1 MTSEGPTSS
10 PVSEQSER
18 PGELVLVR
26 HGETEWSKS
35 GQHTGRTD
43 IPLTENGVEQA
54 RRAGAYLA
62 GRTFALALS
71 SPLQRARET
80 ARLVGVDPEVD
91 EDLYEWDYG
100 AYEGLTTPQIRVLR
114 HGPWD
119 LWTDGVP
126 SGDTPGENAAEVRVR
141 AERVLNRAR
150 PFLADGQDVVFV
162 AHGHV
167 LRAIGAAWIH
177 LAPQDGAVLALST
190 ASVSTL
196 GYEHGRPV
204 IDSWNVQP
212 R

>member
-1 MTSEGPTSS
+1 MT
-10 PVSEQSER
+10 SER

-43 IPLTENGVEQA
+43 IPLTENGIEQA
-54 RRAGAYLA
+54 KRAGRYLA
-62 GRTFALALS
+62 DRTFALALS
-71 SPLQRARET
+71 SPLQRARDT
-80 ARLVGVDPEVD
+80 AELVGVDPELD

-100 AYEGLTTPQIRVLR
+100 AYEGLTTPQIKVQR

-126 SGDTPGENAAEVRVR
+126 AGETPGESAAEVRVR
-141 AERVLNRAR
+141 VERVLNRVR
-150 PFLADGQDVVFV
+150 PVLAEGDDAIVV

-167 LRAIGAAWIH
+167 LRALGAAWIR
-177 LAPQDGAVLALST
+177 LAPQDGAVLKLGT
-190 ASVSTL
+190 ATVSSL

-204 IDSWNVQP
+204 IDSWNVAP
-212 R
+212 RD

>member
-1 MTSEGPTSS
+1 MT
-10 PVSEQSER
+10 SER

-43 IPLTENGVEQA
+43 IPLTENGIEQA
-54 RRAGAYLA
+54 KRAGRYLA
-62 GRTFALALS
+62 DRSFALALS
-71 SPLQRARET
+71 SPLQRARDT
-80 ARLVGVDPEVD
+80 AALIGVDAELD

-100 AYEGLTTPQIRVLR
+100 AYEGLTTPQIKVLR

-126 SGDTPGENAAEVRVR
+126 AGDTPGENAAEVRVR
-141 AERVLNRAR
+141 VERILNRAR
-150 PFLADGQDVVFV
+150 PVLAEGQDAVVV

-167 LRAIGAAWIH
+167 LRALGAAWIR
-177 LAPQDGAVLALST
+177 LAPQDGAVLKLGT
-190 ASVSTL
+190 ASVSVL

-204 IDSWNVQP
+204 IDAWNIQP
-212 R
+212 RD

>member
-1 MTSEGPTSS
+1 MT
-10 PVSEQSER
+10 SER

-43 IPLTENGVEQA
+43 IPLTDNGVEQA
-54 RRAGAYLA
+54 KRAGRYLVD
-62 GRTFALALS
+62 RSFALALS
-71 SPLQRARET
+71 SPLQRARDT
-80 ARLVGVDPEVD
+80 AHLIGVDPELD

-100 AYEGLTTPQIRVLR
+100 AYEGLTTPQIKVLR

-126 SGDTPGENAAEVRVR
+126 AGDTPGENAAEVRVR
-141 AERVLNRAR
+141 VERILNRAR
-150 PFLADGQDVVFV
+150 PVLAEGQDAVFV

-167 LRAIGAAWIH
+167 LRALGAAWIR
-177 LAPQDGAVLALST
+177 LAPQDGAVLKLGT
-190 ASVSTL
+190 ASVSVL

-204 IDSWNVQP
+204 IDAWNIQP
-212 R
+212 RD

>member
-1 MTSEGPTSS
+1 MT
-10 PVSEQSER
+10 SER

-43 IPLTENGVEQA
+43 IPLTDNGVEQA
-54 RRAGAYLA
+54 KRAGRYLA
-62 GRTFALALS
+62 DRSFALALS
-71 SPLQRARET
+71 SPLQRARDT
-80 ARLVGVDPEVD
+80 AHLIGVDPELD

-100 AYEGLTTPQIRVLR
+100 AYEGLTTPQIKVLR

-126 SGDTPGENAAEVRVR
+126 AGDTPGENAAEVRVR
-141 AERVLNRAR
+141 VERILDRAR
-150 PFLADGQDVVFV
+150 PVLAEGQDAVFI

-167 LRAIGAAWIH
+167 LRALGAAWIR
-177 LAPQDGAVLALST
+177 LAPQDGAVLKLGT
-190 ASVSTL
+190 ASISVL

-204 IDSWNVQP
+204 IDAWNIQP
-212 R
+212 RD

>member
-1 MTSEGPTSS
+1 MT
-10 PVSEQSER
+10 SER

-43 IPLTENGVEQA
+43 IPLTDNGVEQA
-54 RRAGAYLA
+54 KRAGRYL
-62 GRTFALALS
+62 GDRSFALALS
-71 SPLQRARET
+71 SPLQRARDT
-80 ARLVGVDPEVD
+80 AHLIGVEPELD

-100 AYEGLTTPQIRVLR
+100 AYEGLTTPQIKVQR

-126 SGDTPGENAAEVRVR
+126 AGDTPGENAAEVRVR
-141 AERVLNRAR
+141 VERILNRAR
-150 PFLADGQDVVFV
+150 PVLAEGHDAVFI

-167 LRAIGAAWIH
+167 LRALGAAWIR
-177 LAPQDGAVLALST
+177 LAPQDGAVLKLGT
-190 ASVSTL
+190 ASVSIL

-204 IDSWNVQP
+204 IDAWNIQP
-212 R
+212 RD

>member
-1 MTSEGPTSS
+1 MT
-10 PVSEQSER
+10 SER

-54 RRAGAYLA
+54 KRAGRYLA
-62 GRTFALALS
+62 DRDFALALS
-71 SPLQRARET
+71 SPLQRARDT
-80 ARLVGVDPEVD
+80 AALIGVDPEVD

-100 AYEGLTTPQIRVLR
+100 AYEGLTTPQIKVLR

-126 SGDTPGENAAEVRVR
+126 AGDTPGENAAEVRVR
-141 AERVLNRAR
+141 AERVLDRAR
-150 PFLADGQDVVFV
+150 LVLAEGQDAVFI

-167 LRAIGAAWIH
+167 LRAIGAAWIR
-177 LAPQDGAVLALST
+177 LAPQDGAVLKLGT

-212 R
+212 D

>member
-1 MTSEGPTSS
+1 MT
-10 PVSEQSER
+10 SER

-54 RRAGAYLA
+54 KRAGRFLA
-62 GRTFALALS
+62 DREFALALS
-71 SPLQRARET
+71 SPLLRARDT
-80 ARLVGVDPEVD
+80 ARLIGLDVETD
-91 EDLYEWDYG
+91 EDLLEWDYG
-100 AYEGLTTPQIRVLR
+100 AYEGITTPQIKVLR

-119 LWTDGVP
+119 LWTDGVVA
-126 SGDTPGENAAEVRVR
+126 GDTPGENAAEVRVR
-141 AERVLNRAR
+141 VERVLDRAR
-150 PFLADGQDVVFV
+150 PVLAEGQDAVFV

-167 LRAIGAAWIH
+167 LRALGAAWIR

-190 ASVSTL
+190 ASVSVL

-204 IDSWNVQP
+204 LDHWNIQP
-212 R
+212 Q

>member
-1 MTSEGPTSS
+1 MT
-10 PVSEQSER
+10 SER

-43 IPLTENGVEQA
+43 IPLTENGIEQA
-54 RRAGAYLA
+54 KRAGRYLA
-62 GRTFALALS
+62 DRTFALALS
-71 SPLQRARET
+71 SPLQRARDT
-80 ARLVGVDPEVD
+80 AELVGVDPEPD

-100 AYEGLTTPQIRVLR
+100 AYEGLTTPQIKVKR

-126 SGDTPGENAAEVRVR
+126 AGDTPGENAAEVRVR
-141 AERVLNRAR
+141 VERVLNRVR
-150 PFLADGQDVVFV
+150 PVLAEGDDAIVV

-167 LRAIGAAWIH
+167 LRALGAAWIR
-177 LAPQDGAVLALST
+177 LAPQDGAVLKLGT
-190 ASVSTL
+190 ATVSSL

-204 IDSWNVQP
+204 IDSWNVAP
-212 R
+212 RD

>member
-1 MTSEGPTSS
+1 MT
-10 PVSEQSER
+10 SER

-43 IPLTENGVEQA
+43 IPLTENGIEQA
-54 RRAGAYLA
+54 KRAGRYLA
-62 GRTFALALS
+62 DRTFALALS
-71 SPLQRARET
+71 SPLERARET
-80 ARLVGVDPEVD
+80 ARLVGVDPELD

-100 AYEGLTTPQIRVLR
+100 AYEGLTTPQIKVKR

-126 SGDTPGENAAEVRVR
+126 AGDTPGENAAEVRVR
-141 AERVLNRAR
+141 VERVLNRVR
-150 PFLADGQDVVFV
+150 PVLAEGDDAIVV

-167 LRAIGAAWIH
+167 LRALGAAWIR
-177 LAPQDGAVLALST
+177 LAPQDGAVLKLGT
-190 ASVSTL
+190 ATVSSL

-204 IDSWNVQP
+204 IDSWNVAP
-212 R
+212 RD

>member
-1 MTSEGPTSS
+1 MT
-10 PVSEQSER
+10 SER

-43 IPLTENGVEQA
+43 IPLTENGIEQA
-54 RRAGAYLA
+54 KRAGRYLA
-62 GRTFALALS
+62 DRTFGLALS
-71 SPLQRARET
+71 SPLQRARDT
-80 ARLVGVDPEVD
+80 AELVGVDPELD

-100 AYEGLTTPQIRVLR
+100 AYEGLTTPQIKVER

-126 SGDTPGENAAEVRVR
+126 AGDTPGENAAEVRVR
-141 AERVLNRAR
+141 VERVLNRVR
-150 PFLADGQDVVFV
+150 PVLAEGDDAIVV

-167 LRAIGAAWIH
+167 LRALGAAWIR
-177 LAPQDGAVLALST
+177 LAPQDGAVLKLGT
-190 ASVSTL
+190 ATVSSL

-204 IDSWNVQP
+204 IDSWNVTP
-212 R
+212 RD

>member
-1 MTSEGPTSS
+1 MT
-10 PVSEQSER
+10 SER

-43 IPLTENGVEQA
+43 IPLTDNGIEQA
-54 RRAGAYLA
+54 KRAGRYLA
-62 GRTFALALS
+62 DRTFALALS
-71 SPLQRARET
+71 SPLQRARDT
-80 ARLVGVDPEVD
+80 AALAGVDPDLD

-100 AYEGLTTPQIRVLR
+100 AYEGLTTPQIKVLR

-126 SGDTPGENAAEVRVR
+126 AGDTPGENAAEVRVR
-141 AERVLNRAR
+141 VERILDRAR
-150 PFLADGQDVVFV
+150 PVLADGQDAIVV

-167 LRAIGAAWIH
+167 LRALGAAWIR
-177 LAPQDGAVLALST
+177 LAPQDGAVLKLGT
-190 ASVSTL
+190 ASVSVL

-204 IDSWNVQP
+204 IDTWNLQP
-212 R
+212 RD

>member
-1 MTSEGPTSS
+1 MT
-10 PVSEQSER
+10 SER

-43 IPLTENGVEQA
+43 IPLTDNGVEQA
-54 RRAGAYLA
+54 KRAGKFLA
-62 GRTFALALS
+62 DRSFALALS

-80 ARLVGVDPEVD
+80 ARLIGVDPEID

-100 AYEGLTTPQIRVLR
+100 AYEGLTTPQIKVLR

-126 SGDTPGENAAEVRVR
+126 AGDTPGENAAEVRVR
-141 AERVLNRAR
+141 VERILNRAR
-150 PFLADGQDVVFV
+150 PVLAEGQDAVVV

-167 LRAIGAAWIH
+167 LRALGAAWIR
-177 LAPQDGAVLALST
+177 LAPQDGAVLKLGT
-190 ASVSTL
+190 ASVSVL

-204 IDSWNVQP
+204 IDTWNIQP
-212 R
+212 GE

>member
-1 MTSEGPTSS
+1 MT
-10 PVSEQSER
+10 SER

-43 IPLTENGVEQA
+43 IPLTDNGVEQA
-54 RRAGAYLA
+54 KRAGRYL
-62 GRTFALALS
+62 GDRSFALALS
-71 SPLQRARET
+71 SPLQRARDT
-80 ARLVGVDPEVD
+80 AHLIGVEPELD

-100 AYEGLTTPQIRVLR
+100 AYEGLTTPQIKVLR

-126 SGDTPGENAAEVRVR
+126 AGDTPGENAAEVRVR
-141 AERVLNRAR
+141 VERILNRAR
-150 PFLADGQDVVFV
+150 PVLAEGHDAVFI

-167 LRAIGAAWIH
+167 LRALGAAWIR
-177 LAPQDGAVLALST
+177 LAPQDGAVLKLGT
-190 ASVSTL
+190 ASVSVL

-204 IDSWNVQP
+204 IDAWNIQP
-212 R
+212 RD

>member
-1 MTSEGPTSS
+1 MT
-10 PVSEQSER
+10 SER

-43 IPLTENGVEQA
+43 IPLTDNGVEQA
-54 RRAGAYLA
+54 KRAGRYL
-62 GRTFALALS
+62 GDRSFALALS
-71 SPLQRARET
+71 SPLQRARDT
-80 ARLVGVDPEVD
+80 AHLIGVEPELD

-100 AYEGLTTPQIRVLR
+100 AYEGLTTPQIKVLR

-126 SGDTPGENAAEVRVR
+126 AGDTPGENAAEVRVR
-141 AERVLNRAR
+141 VERILNRAR
-150 PFLADGQDVVFV
+150 PVLAEGHDAVFI

-167 LRAIGAAWIH
+167 LRALGAAWIR
-177 LAPQDGAVLALST
+177 LAPQDGAVLKLGT
-190 ASVSTL
+190 ASVSIL

-204 IDSWNVQP
+204 IDAWNIQP
-212 R
+212 RD

>member
-1 MTSEGPTSS
+1 MT
-10 PVSEQSER
+10 SER

-43 IPLTENGVEQA
+43 IPLTENGVVQA
-54 RRAGAYLA
+54 ERAARYLA
-62 GRTFALALS
+62 DRDFALALS
-71 SPLQRARET
+71 SPLARARET
-80 ARLVGVDPEVD
+80 ARIIGVDPELD

-100 AYEGLTTPQIRVLR
+100 AYEGLTTPQIKVQR

-126 SGDTPGENAAEVRVR
+126 AGDTPGENAAEVRVR
-141 AERVLNRAR
+141 VERVINRAR
-150 PFLADGQDVVFV
+150 PVLAEGQDAIFV

-167 LRAIGAAWIH
+167 LRALGAAWIR
-177 LAPQDGAVLALST
+177 LAPQDGAVLKLGT
-190 ASVSTL
+190 ATVSTL

-204 IDSWNVQP
+204 IDAWNITP
-212 R
+212 S

>member
-1 MTSEGPTSS
+1 MT
-10 PVSEQSER
+10 SER

-43 IPLTENGVEQA
+43 IPLTENGIEQA
-54 RRAGAYLA
+54 KRAGRYLA
-62 GRTFALALS
+62 DRTFALALS
-71 SPLQRARET
+71 SPLQRARDT
-80 ARLVGVDPEVD
+80 AALVGVDADID

-100 AYEGLTTPQIRVLR
+100 AYEGLTTPQIKVLR

-126 SGDTPGENAAEVRVR
+126 AGDTPGENAAEVRVR
-141 AERVLNRAR
+141 VERIIDRAR
-150 PFLADGQDVVFV
+150 PVLADGEDAIVV

-167 LRAIGAAWIH
+167 LRALGAAWIR
-177 LAPQDGAVLALST
+177 LAPQDGAVLKLGT
-190 ASVSTL
+190 ASVSVL

-204 IDSWNVQP
+204 IDVWNIQP
-212 R
+212 RD

>member
-1 MTSEGPTSS
+1 MT
-10 PVSEQSER
+10 SER

-43 IPLTENGVEQA
+43 IPLTENGIEQA
-54 RRAGAYLA
+54 KRAGRYLA
-62 GRTFALALS
+62 DRSFALALS
-71 SPLQRARET
+71 SPLQRARDT
-80 ARLVGVDPEVD
+80 ARLVGVDPELD

-100 AYEGLTTPQIRVLR
+100 AYEGLTTPQIKVQR

-126 SGDTPGENAAEVRVR
+126 AGDTPGENAAEVRVR
-141 AERVLNRAR
+141 VERVLNRVR
-150 PFLADGQDVVFV
+150 PVLAEGDDAIVV

-167 LRAIGAAWIH
+167 LRALGAAWIR
-177 LAPQDGAVLALST
+177 LAPQDGAVLKLGT
-190 ASVSTL
+190 ATVSSL

-204 IDSWNVQP
+204 IDSWNVEP
-212 R
+212 RD

>member
-1 MTSEGPTSS
+1 MT
-10 PVSEQSER
+10 SER

-54 RRAGAYLA
+54 QRAGRYLA
-62 GRTFALALS
+62 DRSFALALS
-71 SPLQRARET
+71 SPLQRARDT
-80 ARLVGVDPEVD
+80 AHLIGVEPELD

-100 AYEGLTTPQIRVLR
+100 AYEGLTTPQIKVLR

-126 SGDTPGENAAEVRVR
+126 AGDTPGESAAEVRVR
-141 AERVLNRAR
+141 VERILNRAR
-150 PFLADGQDVVFV
+150 PVLAEGHDAVFV

-167 LRAIGAAWIH
+167 LRALGAAWIR
-177 LAPQDGAVLALST
+177 LAPQDGAVLKLGT
-190 ASVSTL
+190 ASVSIL

-204 IDSWNVQP
+204 IDAWNIQP
-212 R
+212 RD

>member
-1 MTSEGPTSS
+1 MT
-10 PVSEQSER
+10 SER

-43 IPLTENGVEQA
+43 IPLTDHGIEQA
-54 RRAGAYLA
+54 KRAGRYLA
-62 GRTFALALS
+62 DRTFALALS
-71 SPLQRARET
+71 SPLQRARDT
-80 ARLVGVDPEVD
+80 AALVGVDPDLD

-100 AYEGLTTPQIRVLR
+100 AYEGLTTPQIKVLR

-126 SGDTPGENAAEVRVR
+126 AGDTPGENAAEVRVR
-141 AERVLNRAR
+141 VERILDRAR
-150 PFLADGQDVVFV
+150 PVLADGQDAIVV

-167 LRAIGAAWIH
+167 LRALGAAWIR
-177 LAPQDGAVLALST
+177 LAPQDGAVLKLGT
-190 ASVSTL
+190 ASVSVL

-204 IDSWNVQP
+204 IDTWNLQP
-212 R
+212 RD

>member
-1 MTSEGPTSS
+1 MT
-10 PVSEQSER
+10 SER

-43 IPLTENGVEQA
+43 IPLTENGIEQA
-54 RRAGAYLA
+54 KRAGRYLA
-62 GRTFALALS
+62 DRTFALALS
-71 SPLQRARET
+71 SPLERARET
-80 ARLVGVDPEVD
+80 ARLVGVDPELD

-100 AYEGLTTPQIRVLR
+100 AYEGLTTPQIKVKR

-126 SGDTPGENAAEVRVR
+126 AGDTPGENAAEVRVR
-141 AERVLNRAR
+141 VERVLNRVR
-150 PFLADGQDVVFV
+150 PVLAEGDDAIVV

-167 LRAIGAAWIH
+167 LRALGAAWIR
-177 LAPQDGAVLALST
+177 LAPQDGAVLKLGT
-190 ASVSTL
+190 ATVSSL

-204 IDSWNVQP
+204 IDSWNIAP
-212 R
+212 RD

>member
-1 MTSEGPTSS
+1 MT
-10 PVSEQSER
+10 SER

-43 IPLTENGVEQA
+43 IPLTDNGVEQA
-54 RRAGAYLA
+54 KRAGRYL
-62 GRTFALALS
+62 GDRSFALALS
-71 SPLQRARET
+71 SPLQRARDT
-80 ARLVGVDPEVD
+80 AHLIGVEPELD

-100 AYEGLTTPQIRVLR
+100 AYEALTTPQIKVLR

-126 SGDTPGENAAEVRVR
+126 AGDTPGENAAEVRVR
-141 AERVLNRAR
+141 VERILNRAR
-150 PFLADGQDVVFV
+150 PVLAEGHDAVFI

-167 LRAIGAAWIH
+167 LRALGAAWIR
-177 LAPQDGAVLALST
+177 LAPQDGAVLKLGT
-190 ASVSTL
+190 ASVSIL

-204 IDSWNVQP
+204 IDAWNIQP
-212 R
+212 RD

>member
-1 MTSEGPTSS
+1 MT
-10 PVSEQSER
+10 SER

-43 IPLTENGVEQA
+43 IPLTENGIEQA
-54 RRAGAYLA
+54 ERAGRYLA
-62 GRTFALALS
+62 DRSFALALS

-80 ARLVGVDPEVD
+80 ARLVGVDPELD

-100 AYEGLTTPQIRVLR
+100 AYEGLTTPQIKVKR

-126 SGDTPGENAAEVRVR
+126 AGDTPGENAAEVRVR
-141 AERVLNRAR
+141 VERVLDRVR
-150 PFLADGQDVVFV
+150 PVLAEGDDAIVV

-167 LRAIGAAWIH
+167 LRALGAAWIR
-177 LAPQDGAVLALST
+177 LAPQDGAGLKLGT
-190 ASVSTL
+190 ATVSSL

-204 IDSWNVQP
+204 IDSWNIQP
-212 R
+212 RD

>member
-1 MTSEGPTSS
+1 MT
-10 PVSEQSER
+10 SER

-54 RRAGAYLA
+54 KRAGRYL
-62 GRTFALALS
+62 GDRSFALALS
-71 SPLQRARET
+71 SPLQRARDTAHLIGVEPET
-80 ARLVGVDPEVD
+80 D

-100 AYEGLTTPQIRVLR
+100 AYEGLTTPQIKVLR

-126 SGDTPGENAAEVRVR
+126 AGDTPGESAAEVRVR
-141 AERVLNRAR
+141 VERILNRAR
-150 PFLADGQDVVFV
+150 PVLAEGHDAVFI

-167 LRAIGAAWIH
+167 LRALGAAWIR
-177 LAPQDGAVLALST
+177 LAPQDGAVLKLGT
-190 ASVSTL
+190 ASVSIL

-204 IDSWNVQP
+204 IDAWNIQP
-212 R
+212 RD

>member
-1 MTSEGPTSS
+1 MT
-10 PVSEQSER
+10 SER

-43 IPLTENGVEQA
+43 IPLTENGIEQA
-54 RRAGAYLA
+54 KRAGRYLTD
-62 GRTFALALS
+62 RSFALALS
-71 SPLQRARET
+71 SPLQRARDT
-80 ARLVGVDPEVD
+80 AALVGVDPELD

-100 AYEGLTTPQIRVLR
+100 AYEGLTTPQIKVLR

-126 SGDTPGENAAEVRVR
+126 AGDTPGENAAEVRVR
-141 AERVLNRAR
+141 VERILDRAR
-150 PFLADGQDVVFV
+150 PVLADGQDAIVV

-167 LRAIGAAWIH
+167 LRALGAAWIR
-177 LAPQDGAVLALST
+177 LAPQDGAVLKLGT
-190 ASVSTL
+190 ASVSIL

-204 IDSWNVQP
+204 IDAWNIQP
-212 R
+212 RD

>member
-1 MTSEGPTSS
+1 MT
-10 PVSEQSER
+10 SER

-43 IPLTENGVEQA
+43 IPLTDNGIEQA
-54 RRAGAYLA
+54 ERAGRYLA
-62 GRTFALALS
+62 DRTFAFALS

-80 ARLVGVDPEVD
+80 ARLVGVDPELD

-100 AYEGLTTPQIRVLR
+100 AYEGLTTPQIKVQR

-126 SGDTPGENAAEVRVR
+126 AGDTPGENAAEVRVR
-141 AERVLNRAR
+141 VERVLNRVR
-150 PFLADGQDVVFV
+150 PVLAEGDDAIVV

-167 LRAIGAAWIH
+167 LRALGAAWIR
-177 LAPQDGAVLALST
+177 LAPQDGAVLKLGT
-190 ASVSTL
+190 ATVSSL

-204 IDSWNVQP
+204 IDSWNVAP
-212 R
+212 RD

>member
-1 MTSEGPTSS
+1 MT
-10 PVSEQSER
+10 SER

-43 IPLTENGVEQA
+43 IPLTDAGIQQA
-54 RRAGAYLA
+54 ERAGRYLA
-62 GRTFALALS
+62 DRTFATALS
-71 SPLQRARET
+71 SPLQRARDT
-80 ARLVGVDPEVD
+80 ARLIGVDPELD

-100 AYEGLTTPQIRVLR
+100 AYEGLTTPQIKVLR

-126 SGDTPGENAAEVRVR
+126 AGDTPGETAAEVRVR
-141 AERVLNRAR
+141 VERVLDRVR
-150 PFLADGQDVVFV
+150 PVLAEGDDAVVV

-167 LRAIGAAWIH
+167 LRALGAAWIR

-190 ASVSTL
+190 ASVSVL

-204 IDSWNVQP
+204 IDAWNIQP
-212 R
+212 RD

>member
-1 MTSEGPTSS
+1 MT
-10 PVSEQSER
+10 SER

-43 IPLTENGVEQA
+43 IPLTEHGVEQA
-54 RRAGAYLA
+54 ERAGRYLA
-62 GRTFALALS
+62 NRSFALALS
-71 SPLQRARET
+71 SPLQRAQDT
-80 ARLVGVDPEVD
+80 ARLVGADPELD

-100 AYEGLTTPQIRVLR
+100 AYEGLTTPQIKVLR

-126 SGDTPGENAAEVRVR
+126 AGDTPGENAAEVRVR
-141 AERVLNRAR
+141 VERVLNRVR
-150 PFLADGQDVVFV
+150 PVLAEGDDALVV

-167 LRAIGAAWIH
+167 LRALGAAWIR
-177 LAPQDGAVLALST
+177 LAPQDGAVLKLGT
-190 ASVSTL
+190 ATVSTL

-204 IDSWNVQP
+204 IDSWNIQP
-212 R
+212 QD

>member
-1 MTSEGPTSS
+1 MT
-10 PVSEQSER
+10 SER

-43 IPLTENGVEQA
+43 IPLTDNGVEQA
-54 RRAGAYLA
+54 KRAGRYLA
-62 GRTFALALS
+62 DRSFALALS
-71 SPLQRARET
+71 SPLQRARDT
-80 ARLVGVDPEVD
+80 ALLIGVDPELD

-100 AYEGLTTPQIRVLR
+100 AYEGLTTPQIKVLR

-126 SGDTPGENAAEVRVR
+126 AGDTPGENAAEVRVR
-141 AERVLNRAR
+141 VERILNRAR
-150 PFLADGQDVVFV
+150 PVLAEGQDAVFV

-167 LRAIGAAWIH
+167 LRALGAAWIR
-177 LAPQDGAVLALST
+177 LAPQDGAVLKLGT
-190 ASVSTL
+190 ASVSVL

-204 IDSWNVQP
+204 IDAWNIQP
-212 R
+212 RD

>member
-1 MTSEGPTSS
+1 MT
-10 PVSEQSER
+10 SER

-43 IPLTENGVEQA
+43 IPLTANGEAQA
-54 RRAGAYLA
+54 ERAARYLA
-62 GRTFALALS
+62 DREFALALS
-71 SPLQRARET
+71 SPLTRARET
-80 ARLVGVDPEVD
+80 ARIIGVDPELD

-100 AYEGLTTPQIRVLR
+100 AYEGLTTPQIKVQR

-126 SGDTPGENAAEVRVR
+126 AGDTPGENAAEVRVR
-141 AERVLNRAR
+141 VERVINRAR
-150 PFLADGQDVVFV
+150 PVLAEGHDAIVV

-167 LRAIGAAWIH
+167 LRALGAAWIR
-177 LAPQDGAVLALST
+177 LAPQDGAVLKLGT
-190 ASVSTL
+190 ATVSTL

-204 IDSWNVQP
+204 IDAWNIEP

>member
-1 MTSEGPTSS
+1 MT
-10 PVSEQSER
+10 SER

-54 RRAGAYLA
+54 KRAGRYLA
-62 GRTFALALS
+62 DRDFALALS
-71 SPLQRARET
+71 SPLQRARDT
-80 ARLVGVDPEVD
+80 AALIGVDPEVD

-100 AYEGLTTPQIRVLR
+100 AYEGLTTPQIKVFR

-126 SGDTPGENAAEVRVR
+126 AGDTPGENAAEVRVR
-141 AERVLNRAR
+141 AERVLDRAR
-150 PFLADGQDVVFV
+150 PVLAEGQDAVFI

-167 LRAIGAAWIH
+167 LRAIGAAWIR
-177 LAPQDGAVLALST
+177 LAPQDGAVLKLGT

-212 R
+212 D

>member
-1 MTSEGPTSS
+1 MT
-10 PVSEQSER
+10 SER

-43 IPLTENGVEQA
+43 IPLTDNGVEQA
-54 RRAGAYLA
+54 KRAGRYL
-62 GRTFALALS
+62 GDRSFALALS
-71 SPLQRARET
+71 SPLQRARDT
-80 ARLVGVDPEVD
+80 AHLIGVEPELD

-100 AYEGLTTPQIRVLR
+100 AYEGLTTPQIKVLR

-126 SGDTPGENAAEVRVR
+126 AGDTPGENAAEVRVR
-141 AERVLNRAR
+141 VERILNRAR
-150 PFLADGQDVVFV
+150 PVLSEGHDAVFI

-167 LRAIGAAWIH
+167 LRALGAAWIR
-177 LAPQDGAVLALST
+177 LAPQDGAVLKLGT
-190 ASVSTL
+190 ASVSIL

-204 IDSWNVQP
+204 IDAWNIQP
-212 R
+212 RD

>member
-1 MTSEGPTSS
+1 MT
-10 PVSEQSER
+10 SER

-43 IPLTENGVEQA
+43 IPLTDNGIEQA
-54 RRAGAYLA
+54 ERAGRFLA
-62 GRTFALALS
+62 DREFALALS
-71 SPLQRARET
+71 SPLQRARAT
-80 ARLVGVDPEVD
+80 AALIGVDPELD

-100 AYEGLTTPQIRVLR
+100 AYEGLTTPQIKVQR

-126 SGDTPGENAAEVRVR
+126 AGDTPGESAAEVRVR

-150 PFLADGQDVVFV
+150 PFLADGQDAVFV

-167 LRAIGAAWIH
+167 LRAIGAAWIR
-177 LAPQDGAVLALST
+177 LAPQDGAVLKLGT
-190 ASVSTL
+190 ASVSIL

-204 IDSWNVQP
+204 IDAWNLQP

>member
-1 MTSEGPTSS
+1 MT
-10 PVSEQSER
+10 SER

-43 IPLTENGVEQA
+43 IPLTENGVVQA
-54 RRAGAYLA
+54 ERAARYLA
-62 GRTFALALS
+62 DRDFALALS
-71 SPLQRARET
+71 SPLARARET
-80 ARLVGVDPEVD
+80 ARIIGVDPELD

-100 AYEGLTTPQIRVLR
+100 AYEGLTTPQIKVQR

-126 SGDTPGENAAEVRVR
+126 AGETPGESAAEVRVR
-141 AERVLNRAR
+141 VERVINRAR
-150 PFLADGQDVVFV
+150 PVLAEGHDAIFV

-167 LRAIGAAWIH
+167 LRALGAAWIR
-177 LAPQDGAVLALST
+177 LAPQDGAVLKLGT
-190 ASVSTL
+190 ATVSTL

-204 IDSWNVQP
+204 IDAWNITP
-212 R
+212 S